1 MSYQKMNIN
10 VIMPIAGLG
19 SRFSNVGITT
29 PKPIIEVLGKHMV
42 EWAADSLPFIER
54 KNFIF
59 IVRKEHVNSH
69 NIDIRLKELF
79 HPDVRIV
86 VIDHLTEG
94 AACTVLLAKELINNK
109 TPLIITDCDHYFESK
124 QYKQFIDDDSID
136 GVIPVKNV
144 DPQPKWSFCRTDEN
158 MRVLEIAEKKP
169 ISRYANIG
177 AYFFRHGSDFVQG
190 AEQMIKENRRVNN
203 EFYIAP
209 VYEMLIEQ
217 GKDIRAALC
226 DRGWWIG
233 TPEDV
238 ENFLKEYS

>member
-1 MSYQKMNIN
+1 MKKKIN

-29 PKPIIEVLGKHMV
+29 PKPLISLLGKHMV

-59 IVRKEHVNSH
+59 IVRKEHIDSH
-69 NIDIRLKELF
+69 KIDQELKRLF
-79 HPDVRIV
+79 HPEVKII

-94 AACTVLLAKELINNK
+94 AACTVLLAKNLINNQ

-124 QYKQFIDDDSID
+124 LYEQFINDPTID
-136 GVIPVKNV
+136 GVIPVKDV
-144 DPQPKWSFCRTDEN
+144 DPEPKWSFCRTNSD
-158 MRVLEIAEKKP
+158 MKVIEIAEKKP

-177 AYFFRHGSDFVQG
+177 AYYFKTGEYFVHA
-190 AEQMIKENRRVNN
+190 AERMIAEDRRVNG

-209 VYEMLIEQ
+209 VYEMLIEE
-217 GKDIRAALC
+217 GKHIKAALC

-238 ENFLKEYS
+238 EVFLKDYSQK